1 MARSSRLEPTVFLA
15 MISPITVGLVAGVVA
30 LVLLVGA
37 PWWAAALA
45 GLAVWIVR
53 VLIARRIAHRIR
65 ALPRRI
71 DPFALREPWRFFVR
85 DAITARNRFADA
97 LGSAGDGPL
106 RERLLEIGESLN
118 HGVEQCWEAAQ
129 KGQQL
134 TDARR
139 RIPADRL
146 RRELDGLDADDPRRS
161 GIEAQLA
168 SHDRIADREEQT
180 RVELERL
187 DVRLDESVARATE
200 LGTRAG
206 GAEDLDAI
214 EASITDVVGALEAL
228 RLGLDDVE
236 GTA

>member
-1 MARSSRLEPTVFLA
+1 MARRIAPTVFLA
-15 MISPITVGLVAGVVA
+15 GVSPITVALVAGVVA
-30 LVLLVGA
+30 LVLLTTGSVVGA
-37 PWWAAALA
+37 VAAGIAA
-45 GLAVWIVR
+45 WVIR
-53 VLIARRIAHRIR
+53 VFISTRVAKRIE

-85 DAITARNRFADA
+85 DAISARNRFADA
-97 LGSAGDGPL
+97 LDGADAGPL
-106 RERLLEIGESLN
+106 RDRLVEIGEALN
-118 HGVEQCWEAAQ
+118 HGVEECWEAAQ

-139 RIPADRL
+139 RIPAERL
-146 RRELDGLDADDPRRS
+146 QRELDDMTADDPRRS

-168 SHDRIADREEQT
+168 SHARIAEREDRT
-180 RVELERL
+180 RIELERL
-187 DVRLDESVARATE
+187 DVRLDESVVRASE

-206 GAEDLDAI
+206 GAEGLDAI
-214 EASITDVVGALEAL
+214 EASITDVVESLEAL